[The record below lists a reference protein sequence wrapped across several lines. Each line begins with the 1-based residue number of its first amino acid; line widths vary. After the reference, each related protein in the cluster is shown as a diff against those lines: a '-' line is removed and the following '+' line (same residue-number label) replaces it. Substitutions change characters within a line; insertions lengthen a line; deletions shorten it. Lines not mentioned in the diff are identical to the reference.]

1 MKVLKLVVM
10 WPQFVEYHVDR
21 LLGLKEHAP
30 GIETVGMETAAVFKS
45 GDPLPERSGR
55 CETVDTLTLFP
66 EREYVTLSPGEINA
80 SVQGALEQIDPD
92 AVAVCG
98 WVLPEAR
105 AAIAWC
111 RRNDRAVVL
120 MSASKHDDTSRNRIR
135 EAVKRRLIGL
145 CDAALV
151 GGSPQRL
158 YMQHLGMPA
167 ENVFV
172 GYDAIGNNYF
182 QQAADAI
189 KNGRREV
196 DRAKL
201 AIRNRPYFLA
211 SNRFIPRKNLDRL
224 VIAYAK
230 YRREIGDVDAWDLVL
245 LGDGP
250 KRGAIKQQIVD
261 SQTDGVFLPG
271 LRNIFELPAYYT
283 LASCFVHPALQD
295 QWGLVV
301 NEAMACG
308 LPVLV
313 SQTAGCRYELVEEG
327 ANGWVFDPRDVD
339 GIADLLA
346 RMHKLTAEQR
356 DAMGRRSTEIISRW
370 GPERFATEL
379 AKAVETAIRHSN
391 LRRHRPSFIERFI
404 LQACI

>member
-1 MKVLKLVVM
+1 MNVLKLVVM

-30 GIETVGMETAAVFKS
+30 GIQAVGMETAVVFKS

-55 CETVDTLTLFP
+55 CESIDTLTLFP
-66 EREYVTLSPGEINA
+66 GREYVTLSPGEINA
-80 SVQGALEQIDPD
+80 SVQEALEKIGPD

-151 GGSPQRL
+151 GGSPQKL
-158 YMQHLGMPA
+158 YMQHLGMPV

-172 GYDAIGNNYF
+172 GYDAIGNEYF

-189 KNGRREV
+189 RSGREV

-201 AIRNRPYFLA
+201 GIRNKPYFLA

-230 YRREIGDVDAWDLVL
+230 YRREAGSGDAWDLVL

-250 KRGAIKQQIVD
+250 RRDAIKQQILD
-261 SQTDGVFLPG
+261 SQVEGVFLPG

-283 LASCFVHPALQD
+283 LAGCFCIHFSSFV
-295 QWGLVV
+295 
-301 NEAMACG
+301 
-308 LPVLV
+308 
-313 SQTAGCRYELVEEG
+313 RY
-327 ANGWVFDPRDVD
+327 R
-339 GIADLLA
+339 IADSYCGYAL
-346 RMHKLTAEQR
+346 
-356 DAMGRRSTEIISRW
+356 
-370 GPERFATEL
+370 F
-379 AKAVETAIRHSN
+379 
-391 LRRHRPSFIERFI
+391 
-404 LQACI
+404 

>member
-1 MKVLKLVVM
+1 VM

-30 GIETVGMETAAVFKS
+30 GIQAIGMETASVYKS
-45 GDPLPERSGR
+45 DDPLPDRSGR
-55 CETVDTLTLFP
+55 CESINTLTLFP

-80 SVQGALEQIDPD
+80 SVQKALGKADPD

-120 MSASKHDDTSRNRIR
+120 MSASKHDDASRNRIR

-151 GGSPQRL
+151 GGSPQKL
-158 YMQHLGMPA
+158 YMQHLGMPV
-167 ENVFV
+167 NNIFV
-172 GYDAIGNNYF
+172 GYDAIGNEYF

-189 KNGRREV
+189 RNGCEV
-196 DRAKL
+196 DLSKL
-201 AIRNRPYFLA
+201 GIRNRPYFLA

-230 YRREIGDVDAWDLVL
+230 YRREIGSDAWDLVL

-250 KRGAIKQQIVD
+250 KREAIRKQIID
-261 SQTDGVFLPG
+261 SQVDGVFLPG

-308 LPVLV
+308 LPVIV
-313 SQTAGCRYELVEEG
+313 SRAAGCRYELVEEG
-327 ANGWVFDPRDVD
+327 GNGWLFDPTDVD
-339 GIADLLA
+339 AMAESLV
-346 RMHKLTAEQR
+346 RMHKLPEKERA
-356 DAMGRRSTEIISRW
+356 AMGKRSLEIISQW
-370 GPERFATEL
+370 GPERFAIEL
-379 AKAVETAIRHSN
+379 AKAVDAAIKQSN
-391 LRRHRPSFIERFI
+391 SRRHRPSFIERFI